1 MADVS
6 AHRDRRYVTLLA
18 PPHGSLAINVA
29 ARPPPSPVRQIV
41 LLCPEVPVT
50 TRGVL
55 YVHSAPRALCPHV
68 EWAVAG
74 VLGTRV
80 NLDWIRQPAAPG
92 TWRSEFSW
100 QAQAGTASKLASAL
114 RGWHLLRFEVTAEP
128 CATAEGERYSCT
140 PELGIFHAVTGIH
153 GDILIPEDRLRAAL
167 TRSQRGETDLEAE
180 IAKLLGKPWDDE
192 LEPFSYAGEGAPV
205 RWLHQVV

>member
-1 MADVS
+1 M
-6 AHRDRRYVTLLA
+6 
-18 PPHGSLAINVA
+18 
-29 ARPPPSPVRQIV
+29 
-41 LLCPEVPVT
+41 T

-74 VLGTRV
+74 VLGGRV
-80 NLDWIRQPAAPG
+80 QLDWIRQPAAPG

-100 QAQAGTASKLASAL
+100 QARPGTASKLASAL
-114 RGWHLLRFEVTAEP
+114 RGWDLLRFEVTAEP
-128 CATAEGERYSCT
+128 SPAAEGERYSST
-140 PELGIFHAVTGIH
+140 PTLGIFHAVTGMH
-153 GDILIPEDRLRAAL
+153 GDILVPEDRLRAAL
-167 TRSQRGETDLEAE
+167 ARSLGGETDLESE

-192 LEPFSYAGEGAPV
+192 LESFRHAGEGAPV

>member
-1 MADVS
+1 M
-6 AHRDRRYVTLLA
+6 
-18 PPHGSLAINVA
+18 
-29 ARPPPSPVRQIV
+29 
-41 LLCPEVPVT
+41 T

-80 NLDWIRQPAAPG
+80 SLDWIRQPAAPG

-100 QAQAGTASKLASAL
+100 QGQAGTASKLASAL
-114 RGWHLLRFEVTAEP
+114 RGWQMLRFEVTSEP
-128 CATAEGERYSCT
+128 CPTAEGERYSCT
-140 PELGIFHAVTGIH
+140 PDLGIFHAVTGIH

-167 TRSQRGETDLEAE
+167 VRSRTEETDLESE
-180 IAKLLGKPWDDE
+180 IARLLGKPWDDE
-192 LEPFSYAGEGAPV
+192 LEPFRYAGEGAPV

>member
-1 MADVS
+1 M
-6 AHRDRRYVTLLA
+6 
-18 PPHGSLAINVA
+18 
-29 ARPPPSPVRQIV
+29 
-41 LLCPEVPVT
+41 T

-80 NLDWIRQPAAPG
+80 SLDWIRQPAAPG

-100 QAQAGTASKLASAL
+100 QGQAGTASKLASAL
-114 RGWHLLRFEVTAEP
+114 RGWQLLRFEVTAEP

-140 PELGIFHAVTGIH
+140 PDLGIFHAVTGIH

-167 TRSQRGETDLEAE
+167 ARSQGGETDLEAE

-192 LEPFSYAGEGAPV
+192 LEPFRYAGEGAPV

>member
-1 MADVS
+1 MVGVS

-29 ARPPPSPVRQIV
+29 DRPRPSASSQDV

-74 VLGTRV
+74 VLGVRV
-80 NLDWIRQPAAPG
+80 SLDWARQPAAPS
-92 TWRSEFSW
+92 TWRAELPW
-100 QAQAGTASKLASAL
+100 TAEPGTATRLASAL
-114 RGWHLLRFEVTAEP
+114 RGWQLLRFEVTEEP
-128 CATAEGERYSCT
+128 SVGAEGERYSST
-140 PELGIFHAVTGIH
+140 PDLGVFHAVTGVH
-153 GDILIPEDRLRAAL
+153 GDIMVSED
-167 TRSQRGETDLEAE
+167 
-180 IAKLLGKPWDDE
+180 
-192 LEPFSYAGEGAPV
+192 
-205 RWLHQVV
+205 

>member
-1 MADVS
+1 M
-6 AHRDRRYVTLLA
+6 
-18 PPHGSLAINVA
+18 
-29 ARPPPSPVRQIV
+29 
-41 LLCPEVPVT
+41 T

-80 NLDWIRQPAAPG
+80 SLDWIRQPAAPG

-100 QAQAGTASKLASAL
+100 QGQAGTASKLASAL

-128 CATAEGERYSCT
+128 CPTAEGERYSCT
-140 PELGIFHAVTGIH
+140 PDLGIFHAVTGIH

-167 TRSQRGETDLEAE
+167 TRAQREETDLEAE

-192 LEPFSYAGEGAPV
+192 LEPFRYAGEGAPV